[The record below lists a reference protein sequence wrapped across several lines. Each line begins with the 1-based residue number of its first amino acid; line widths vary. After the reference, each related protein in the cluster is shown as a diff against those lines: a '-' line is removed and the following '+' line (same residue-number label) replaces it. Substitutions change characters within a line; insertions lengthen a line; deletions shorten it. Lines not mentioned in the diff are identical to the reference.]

1 MSRGR
6 SFVWTAALVLCLTAC
21 AAMQNTPGQD
31 VAQDAW
37 NSCPKA
43 VNIRL
48 DRIDVDGHIYYT
60 GLNGS
65 AGMSELGAC
74 IQAYYAKRAGRTQ

>member
-1 MSRGR
+1 MARGR
-6 SFVWTAALVLCLTAC
+6 SFVGAAVVVLFLTAC
-21 AAMQNTPGQD
+21 AAMQNTPAQD
-31 VAQDAW
+31 VAQEAW

-43 VNIRL
+43 ANIRL
-48 DRIDVDGHIYYT
+48 DRIDVDGRIYYT

-65 AGMSELGAC
+65 AGMTELSAC